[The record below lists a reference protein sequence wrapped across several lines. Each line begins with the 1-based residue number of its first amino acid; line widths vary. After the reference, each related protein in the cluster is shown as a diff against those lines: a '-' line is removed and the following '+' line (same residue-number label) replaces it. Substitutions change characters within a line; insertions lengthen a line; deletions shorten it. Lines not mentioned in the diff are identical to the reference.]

1 MSDID
6 SVLIMITVPR
16 HWRRMNESEI
26 ERALRYNRKR
36 LLAGIAQQVKR
47 WQGVDAVDLEG
58 LQGLIDERKQI
69 QPKPADA

>member
-1 MSDID
+1 
-6 SVLIMITVPR
+6 
-16 HWRRMNESEI
+16 MNESEI